1 MSCSRPAA
9 ADPVDDKAED
19 AAPAPI
25 ADEAAPAPAAEE
37 VAPVPAADEAAPA
50 PTDASEKATPTKGEE
65 VEPVNVK
72 RPLEVAEDVSEPAK
86 VAKVA
91 A

>member
-1 MSCSRPAA
+1 MGKQTDPCPCSRPAA
-9 ADPVDDKAED
+9 ATPVDDKAED

-25 ADEAAPAPAAEE
+25 ADEAAPA
-37 VAPVPAADEAAPA
+37 PAADEAAPA

-72 RPLEVAEDVSEPAK
+72 RPIEVVEDVSEPAK